1 MQIFAQITNKIWFI
15 SKFFFFLQKINWF
28 YTSILIFSFVANV
41 FTILIFLSRIIIY
54 VSLLGSV
61 RNFVRLEKRW
71 IWEEEW
77 EENSHEKER
86 ERKWWD
92 YKNKIGVQQT
102 DMMLTETRDPESHVS
117 NITVGINSL
126 IQVLLPTEFSSSL

>member
-1 MQIFAQITNKIWFI
+1 MDMGK
-15 SKFFFFLQKINWF
+15 KE
-28 YTSILIFSFVANV
+28 V
-41 FTILIFLSRIIIY
+41 
-54 VSLLGSV
+54 
-61 RNFVRLEKRW
+61 
-71 IWEEEW
+71 

-86 ERKWWD
+86 ERKWYRD

-117 NITVGINSL
+117 NVTVGINSL